1 MRGFWE
7 QTVETPSHLIL
18 KECNNNNF
26 YNTYKKGDTEKK
38 NSKKTKILP
47 FVLLPEVA
55 GEGNKQ
61 PSGERS
67 ETRSQPHPEF
77 HALARQC
84 FLFGQGHT
92 SHTQLGLTPHIQ
104 NVLRMNIHNEWQ
116 WIG

>member
-1 MRGFWE
+1 M
-7 QTVETPSHLIL
+7 
-18 KECNNNNF
+18 
-26 YNTYKKGDTEKK
+26 
-38 NSKKTKILP
+38 KIVP

-84 FLFGQGHT
+84 FLFGQDHT
-92 SHTQLGLTPHIQ
+92 SHTELGLTPHIE
-104 NVLRMNIHNEWQ
+104 NVLRMNIHNVWQ